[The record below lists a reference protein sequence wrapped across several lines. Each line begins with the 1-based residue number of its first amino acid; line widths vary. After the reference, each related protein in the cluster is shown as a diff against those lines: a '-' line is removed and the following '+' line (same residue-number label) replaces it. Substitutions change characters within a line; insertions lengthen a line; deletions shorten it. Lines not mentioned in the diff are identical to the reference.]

1 MMTDEELIDFSLRR
15 DRLFQLLSNLQDQ
28 TDALSCEV
36 IAMNKVLDVNV
47 DRLEELLKDDQF
59 SK

>member
-1 MMTDEELIDFSLRR
+1 MMTDEELIDLSLRR
-15 DRLFQLLSNLQDQ
+15 DRLFQILSNLQDQ

-47 DRLEELLKDDQF
+47 DRLEELLKDD
-59 SK
+59 